1 MGMDWNCARTVL
13 LGLAAAVA
21 CQAARAQAIEEIVVT
36 ARRQGEEKLMETPL
50 AITAF
55 DANAIESRGISN
67 LQDVANLTPGL
78 SFFNPLGEVLPT
90 PVIRGVVPQDIF
102 GENAAAVFIDGVYVS
117 GREGL
122 NFSQLDIERIEVLKG
137 PQSSAYGRNA
147 FSGAINYVTKVP
159 SDVFEAKV
167 EGEVGNRGKQKIMG
181 QVSGP
186 IWGETLTGRV
196 SLLYDD
202 WDGSYDNT
210 ASWRDIGG
218 YRYRSYQ
225 GKLRWRP
232 ADSLDV
238 NWAIY
243 HSNDEID
250 DFAVA
255 SLLANC
261 EPKVLQTVDNVA
273 ASSQPRLQ
281 NWCGRLPKLE
291 ELPDALDPATFDDT
305 RYPGP
310 LPLAGSIRRDALPHI
325 AETFGQ
331 KRDVTRSNL
340 NISWEAGYGTLSS
353 LTGYSYLR
361 EMEDQDF
368 NHSTGYG
375 TPLVVCPSTS
385 NLDPPACDVTQPWRR
400 IPIGVEDYEAGPRV
414 EEWSQELRFTSPRD
428 QRLRWQAGGYFYHSV
443 TEDHK
448 QGLLQN
454 HTADPLPD
462 WFDISPTGGTAIG
475 PVALPTNLAI
485 GSYIF
490 GGSFYPFG
498 GMDPLERFNTKEQQK
513 SWSLFGS
520 LDYDI
525 TDQLK
530 GRIELRHTVE
540 HRWADGYN
548 YTPCLSPTPG
558 SAYPASTDLPVADCG
573 NAYYDLR
580 VLDPVGYDSWVKDAE
595 YCSPSGAPRPA
606 DCNGDYRLTH
616 VAGVEGGSAR
626 FDNTTGRIGLDYKLD
641 SGWMVYGSIAYAEKP
656 GGIRILPS
664 MEVIDPT
671 GGVKLSTVVNR
682 FDPEKMTAYEFGVK
696 GYTPDRRIRFDLAMF
711 FNDWRDVVLRQL
723 TEVDPVTGLQF
734 RQPQGL
740 NVNSGDAHV
749 FGWELTT
756 DVGLTENLSGRLT
769 VGYTDSKMVSGKLD
783 SFSLFPSFYTT
794 DPNCAPAQIQT
805 IPDPTPGPPPNTN
818 EAQAAVASHCQ
829 SLSGDIS
836 GKTQMR
842 QPPWTASL
850 SLDYRRQ
857 LFGDWDLV
865 SSLSGNFIDRIYLG
879 NDNQGWAPSRTVAN
893 FSIGM
898 TSPRYTVQLWVRNLF
913 DDDKPLSAF
922 RDILWTNDSDIHA
935 SVPTG
940 TGSIRNISTF
950 DDFPPLRMSV
960 NYPSLRTWGLTA
972 RMRFGGSQK

>member
-1 MGMDWNCARTVL
+1 MGVDGKWARTVL

-21 CQAARAQAIEEIVVT
+21 CQGARAQAIEEIVVT

>member
-641 SGWMVYGSIAYAEKP
+641 SDWMVYGSIAYAEKP

>member
-1 MGMDWNCARTVL
+1 MGTQGKRAGVAL
-13 LGLAAAVA
+13 LGLAGVMA
-21 CQAARAQAIEEIVVT
+21 CQVALAQAIEEIVVT
-36 ARRQGEEKLMETPL
+36 SRRQGEEKLMETPL

-55 DANAIESRGISN
+55 DANAIESKGITN

-78 SFFNPLGEVLPT
+78 SFFNPLGETLPV

-102 GENAAAVFIDGVYVS
+102 GENAAAIFVDGVYVA

-122 NFSQLDIERIEVLKG
+122 NFSQLDVARIEVMKG
-137 PQSSAYGRNA
+137 PQSSTYGRNA
-147 FSGAINYVTKVP
+147 FSGAINYVTRAP

-167 EGEVGNRGKQKIMG
+167 DGDIGNRGRQKIMG
-181 QVSGP
+181 QISGP
-186 IWGETLTGRV
+186 IWGDTLTGRV

-255 SLLANC
+255 SLSANC
-261 EPKVLQTVDNVA
+261 EAKVIQTTADQA

-281 NWCGRLPKLE
+281 NWCGRLPRLAD
-291 ELPDALDPATFDDT
+291 LPQALDPATFDQSV
-305 RYPGP
+305 YPSP

-331 KRDVTRSNL
+331 TRDVTRSNL
-340 NISWEAGYGTLSS
+340 NINWETGYGSLSL

-361 EMEDQDF
+361 DKEDQDF

-385 NLDPPACDVTQPWRR
+385 NLDPPACNVAQPWRR

-428 QRLRWQAGGYFYHSV
+428 QRLRWQAGGYYFHSV
-443 TEDHK
+443 IEDHK
-448 QGLLQN
+448 QGLLQA
-454 HTADPLPD
+454 HTAAPLPG
-462 WFDISPTGGTAIG
+462 WFDISPTGHTAIG

-498 GMDPLERFNTKEQQK
+498 GMDPLERFNTKERQK
-513 SWSLFGS
+513 SWSVFGS
-520 LDYDI
+520 VDYDI
-525 TDQLK
+525 TGQLK
-530 GRIELRHTVE
+530 GRVEVRHTSE
-540 HRWADGYN
+540 HRWAQGFN
-548 YTPCLSPTPG
+548 YTPCQSPTPG

-573 NAYYDLR
+573 NAFFDLR
-580 VLDPVGYDSWVKDAE
+580 VLEPMGYDSWVKNAE
-595 YCSPSGAPRPA
+595 YCSPSGGPKPA
-606 DCNGDYRLTH
+606 DCNGDYRLNH
-616 VAGVEGGSAR
+616 IPGIEGGGAR
-626 FDNTTGRIGLDYKLD
+626 FDNLTGRIGLDYKLD
-641 SGWMVYGSIAYAEKP
+641 SGWMVYGSVAYAEKP

-664 MEVIDPT
+664 LEVIDPT
-671 GGVKLSTVVNR
+671 GGVKVSTVVNR
-682 FDPEKMTAYEFGVK
+682 FDPEKMTAYELGVK
-696 GYTPDRRIRFDLAMF
+696 GYTPDRRIRFDLAAF
-711 FNDWRDVVLRQL
+711 YNDWRDIALRQL
-723 TEVDPVTGLQF
+723 TEVDPVTGLHF

-749 FGWELTT
+749 YGWELTT
-756 DVGLTENLSGRLT
+756 DVGLTDNLTARLT
-769 VGYTDSKMVSGKLD
+769 VAYTESKMVKGKLD
-783 SFSLFPSFYTT
+783 SYALFPSFYTT
-794 DPNCAPAQIQT
+794 AAECVPAAIQAL
-805 IPDPTPGPPPNTN
+805 PAGD
-818 EAQAAVASHCQ
+818 QAGVARYCQ
-829 SLSGDIS
+829 TLSGDIS
-836 GKTQMR
+836 GKMQMR
-842 QPPWTASL
+842 QPQWTSSL
-850 SLDYRRQ
+850 SLDYKRQ

-865 SSLSGNFIDRIYLG
+865 SSLSGNFVDKMYLG
-879 NDNQGWAPSRTVAN
+879 NDNQGWAPARAVAN
-893 FSIGM
+893 LTIGVA
-898 TSPRYTVQLWVRNLF
+898 SPRYTLQLWVRNLF

-922 RDILWTNDSDIHA
+922 RDILWTNDADISA
-935 SVPTG
+935 RVPTG
-940 TGSIRNISTF
+940 TGSIRNVSTF
-950 DDFPPLRMSV
+950 DDFPPMRMSV
-960 NYPSLRTWGLTA
+960 NYPNLRTWGLTA
-972 RMRFGGSQK
+972 RMRFGGSIK

>member
-1 MGMDWNCARTVL
+1 MDWNCARTVL